1 MGQTGAKWRNNQ
13 LAFYD
18 KTTFET
24 VKPIAPIVLYDDFLG
39 TVINTDLWTVA
50 DAGAGATTI
59 AASVI
64 TLTTLVNGA
73 TDENG
78 VYAKD
83 NNAFNLDKGPIFEC
97 RLALN
102 VAPTIGTEIIFG
114 LFNDVYTTGA
124 GRILVASELLCY
136 AAFGFYTTV
145 GAGLIPVIRT
155 DDTGTNSGVVSTAI
169 TAVALNAYHV
179 YRIDCTN
186 VADVKFYIDG
196 VGVATGTTFNMSTGA
211 AVMVQPMVIAQKVG
225 IDAGLG
231 IALIDYIRV
240 WQATR

>member
-83 NNAFNLDKGPIFEC
+83 DNAFNLDKGPIFEC

-124 GRILVASELLCY
+124 GRILVASELLLY

-179 YRIDCTN
+179 YRIDCTA